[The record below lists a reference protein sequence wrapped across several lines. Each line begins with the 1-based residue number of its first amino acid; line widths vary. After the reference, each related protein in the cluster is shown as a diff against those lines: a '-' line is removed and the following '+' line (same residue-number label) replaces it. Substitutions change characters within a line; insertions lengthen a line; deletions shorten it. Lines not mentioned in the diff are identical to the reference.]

1 MLDLENVQCVNYMS
15 LEVLY
20 EYRILR
26 KPSNVFNYLVFGGYF
41 LVKEHDMSITKK
53 VFKLLNPL
61 SHSEIYQS
69 LVFL

>member
-53 VFKLLNPL
+53 VFKL
-61 SHSEIYQS
+61 
-69 LVFL
+69 